1 MPTLFCTTL
10 GRLSQEKLV
19 IQPVHSFPWID
30 IFYQGNTLVVQNDIL
45 EFVITLQNPYIFDLE
60 LEELSLRYVRELYQP
75 KVNQLLPST
84 SGVSFKSKSIQVVI
98 PAGTL
103 HQVVLSGQATE
114 TGTLTIRGCFVQ
126 APGGIARE
134 YILPLYT
141 VEEEERLARKR
152 RTITSEN
159 GRSKY
164 AGLKGCLSQ
173 KRSSTPT
180 TELSAGT
187 STFRFLECKV
197 VPDQPLLRIRRSS
210 VTHGALMLYDGEKC
224 ASQPTLELL
233 FNS

>member
-1 MPTLFCTTL
+1 M
-10 GRLSQEKLV
+10 
-19 IQPVHSFPWID
+19 
-30 IFYQGNTLVVQNDIL
+30 
-45 EFVITLQNPYIFDLE
+45 ITLQNPYIFDLE
-60 LEELSLRYVRELYQP
+60 LEELSLRYVCELYQP
-75 KVNQLLPST
+75 KVNQLFPST
-84 SGVSFKSKSIQVVI
+84 SGVPFKSKSVQVVI

-180 TELSAGT
+180 MEPSAGT

-224 ASQPTLELL
+224 ALQPTFELL

>member
-1 MPTLFCTTL
+1 
-10 GRLSQEKLV
+10 
-19 IQPVHSFPWID
+19 
-30 IFYQGNTLVVQNDIL
+30 VQI
-45 EFVITLQNPYIFDLE
+45 
-60 LEELSLRYVRELYQP
+60 
-75 KVNQLLPST
+75 
-84 SGVSFKSKSIQVVI
+84 VI

-141 VEEEERLARKR
+141 AEEEERLARKR
-152 RTITSEN
+152 RAISSEN

-164 AGLKGCLSQ
+164 PGLEGCRSQ
-173 KRSSTPT
+173 KRSSTLT
-180 TELSAGT
+180 TESSAGT
-187 STFRFLECKV
+187 FTFRFLECKV

-224 ASQPTLELL
+224 ALQSNFWTM

>member
-1 MPTLFCTTL
+1 M
-10 GRLSQEKLV
+10 
-19 IQPVHSFPWID
+19 
-30 IFYQGNTLVVQNDIL
+30 N
-45 EFVITLQNPYIFDLE
+45 YI
-60 LEELSLRYVRELYQP
+60 YQP
-75 KVNQLLPST
+75 KVKQLLSST
-84 SGVSFKSKSIQVVI
+84 SGVPFKSKSVQVVI

-141 VEEEERLARKR
+141 AEEEERLARKR
-152 RTITSEN
+152 RAITSEN

-164 AGLKGCLSQ
+164 PGLEGCRSQ
-173 KRSSTPT
+173 KRSSTLT
-180 TELSAGT
+180 TESSAGT
-187 STFRFLECKV
+187 FTFRFLECKV

-224 ASQPTLELL
+224 AIQSTVGLL
-233 FNS
+233 FDFERQVDDPTHAGERIIHCC